1 MKKKGDKN
9 TLLQNK
15 HIVLRK
21 RISLDVGTEPHLT
34 TVLYFDLGNTL
45 IHGPSNNRQPYDD
58 AVDTLQT
65 LYERGYLIGLLSDQ
79 PDGTTVENVA
89 ARLISYGFADYIDV
103 ITISSEHPDGNI
115 FKPDPRIF
123 ELALQK
129 VGRPTA
135 SEKTIFITENL
146 SHITAARNLGWRA
159 ILKRNTGT
167 CSATDGECVTSLN
180 ALLDILPGPRDV
192 TGNNLHYAPPGRIVD
207 GLMAVPMEI
216 QHLSASL
223 IFNATTETCDVD
235 TTIDFMVGLTSGNP
249 IFDLRQTIGNA
260 WLDGTPFDVAKLA
273 HHNFGGGTDASLRVI
288 ESTLAAGSNHT
299 LRLTY
304 QLALPNALNSG
315 SGPPTYQWNSER
327 LNLKF
332 WYTDLRAGRYMD
344 AWLPGNLI
352 FDQFRTNLEIE
363 IVNSGIVHKVITNGT
378 QSDLGSNHWQ
388 VSFPAYF
395 SVCSGMLRI
404 HPVDEIESRVGT
416 TTLPSG
422 TTVEIHTSKAAGD
435 TTDLAIQEAQ
445 IATMLSANEISTGSY
460 LHGNRYTVFFDGS
473 GGMEYAGACKTSIGA
488 LEHETFHS
496 WWGRGVQPA
505 TQNDSWI
512 DEAWTRYNTSPNQF
526 EIEPFDMSD
535 PPMTLCSSNAFNRIT
550 PSASYLHGHKFFAGL
565 AAVLGLNDLRSYMS
579 SFYEENLRDL
589 ITTTQ
594 LEAYLICKS
603 GIVEIADYFE
613 LFVYGFGATGAIP
626 DLKITQLW
634 SQQDDASIRSW
645 EQVEAGQDNWFY
657 AEITNASSTTTARA
671 LAVTFSFKSP
681 FSTPVYPGDFRDN
694 IISAT
699 AEFNL
704 APGETRTV
712 EARWP
717 KELIPPIPTGA
728 TQRHGCIL
736 AEIYNPEDHVP
747 AGVTSIGASNGKL
760 KQRNTNIVDL
770 LPDETTDY
778 FFDISSFHLKKEE
791 FARLEVIRPQKLENM
806 EISFHHRNPLVVK
819 KLLENV
825 ELIKAKAVQPVEAIA
840 AARTEVSVLEPTR
853 VSIRRGAE
861 LPLIFHLARG
871 SSIMIPDQP
880 VPEGDAVDRID
891 EDFARCDVDLAESGD
906 LPVLRLRPG
915 RRVGWPYI
923 MKPRDRVRMHMRIR
937 APRDAKPG
945 DRFTVEVVQRNRKG
959 ELLGGFDIQVNI
971 VDK

>member
-1 MKKKGDKN
+1 MTEKSILKDSDVRWDEREGRPRKIRGEFAMPVADTPEDSIKAFLHANADELHFWVSDENLKVIQDVETSSRRIIRYQQLHDGIPVFGATVIAQLDKSN
-9 TLLQNK
+9 RVKQL
-15 HIVLRK
+15 
-21 RISLDVGTEPHLT
+21 
-34 TVLYFDLGNTL
+34 DLGHVHRVKIAAPAGDQKL
-45 IHGPSNNRQPYDD
+45 MGAKAKKAASDSLGDHRLRQK
-58 AVDTLQT
+58 
-65 LYERGYLIGLLSDQ
+65 
-79 PDGTTVENVA
+79 
-89 ARLISYGFADYIDV
+89 ID
-103 ITISSEHPDGNI
+103 
-115 FKPDPRIF
+115 KPEEIYY
-123 ELALQK
+123 
-129 VGRPTA
+129 PT
-135 SEKTIFITENL
+135 
-146 SHITAARNLGWRA
+146 
-159 ILKRNTGT
+159 
-167 CSATDGECVTSLN
+167 TDGLRLAYLVMIPTKE
-180 ALLDILPGPRDV
+180 P
-192 TGNNLHYAPPGRIVD
+192 LHDWRIIVDAYSGEVLKKDDRIVYMPNGQ
-207 GLMAVPMEI
+207 GLAFDPNPV
-216 QHLSASL
+216 
-223 IFNATTETCDVD
+223 V
-235 TTIDFMVGLTSGNP
+235 TSGNNTLRDPDATVAACGFAGTARATIDAEQVTRTLRDITLSGGTHKLEGPFVKLRNFGDPNIAPPEEANANDFNYSSGDDGFEAVMVYYHVDTVQKYISDPWPTGLGITTAHHSQIEADAHDSLVQWWGTYHGAWFSP
-249 IFDLRQTIGNA
+249 IDGGLHFGNSGGCKPDRGEEA
-260 WLDGTPFDVAKLA
+260 DAIIHEYGHAIQNDQVPGWGDTNPTTMRNETGAMGEGFGDILACVFFAPDHQFQQEVFEDWCFADEGGMRRVDGTKVYPTDWASQVHDDGEIWSAALWSIYLA
-273 HHNFGGGTDASLRVI
+273 IGGDS
-288 ESTLAAGSNHT
+288 
-299 LRLTY
+299 
-304 QLALPNALNSG
+304 
-315 SGPPTYQWNSER
+315 
-327 LNLKF
+327 
-332 WYTDLRAGRYMD
+332 
-344 AWLPGNLI
+344 
-352 FDQFRTNLEIE
+352 
-363 IVNSGIVHKVITNGT
+363 
-378 QSDLGSNHWQ
+378 
-388 VSFPAYF
+388 
-395 SVCSGMLRI
+395 
-404 HPVDEIESRVGT
+404 
-416 TTLPSG
+416 
-422 TTVEIHTSKAAGD
+422 
-435 TTDLAIQEAQ
+435 TTDLAKRQAARDELLRTVIQSHDLVA
-445 IATMLSANEISTGSY
+445 ANGTMPDA
-460 LHGNRYTVFFDGS
+460 
-473 GGMEYAGACKTSIGA
+473 A
-488 LEHETFHS
+488 ETFMDTNEEDEEFL
-496 WWGRGVQPA
+496 GRHLIEIL
-505 TQNDSWI
+505 DSFHDRGI
-512 DEAWTRYNTSPNQF
+512 LACDAG
-526 EIEPFDMSD
+526 SD
-535 PPMTLCSSNAFNRIT
+535 IR
-550 PSASYLHGHKFFAGL
+550 
-565 AAVLGLNDLRSYMS
+565 
-579 SFYEENLRDL
+579 
-589 ITTTQ
+589 
-594 LEAYLICKS
+594 
-603 GIVEIADYFE
+603 
-613 LFVYGFGATGAIP
+613 
-626 DLKITQLW
+626 ITQLW

-971 VDK
+971 VDKK